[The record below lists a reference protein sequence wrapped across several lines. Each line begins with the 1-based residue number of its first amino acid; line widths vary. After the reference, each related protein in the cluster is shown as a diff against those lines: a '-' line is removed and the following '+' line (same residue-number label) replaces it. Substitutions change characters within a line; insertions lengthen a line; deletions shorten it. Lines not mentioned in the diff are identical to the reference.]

1 MRLWPSNKLLGEN
14 VRKLIFT
21 LLVVSV
27 AGCSLLNVSK
37 REISLAEKKWHS
49 SGIKNYNYNLTIA
62 TLALDQACS
71 TPRVGIEIEVR
82 DGHLKKFGTCDLN
95 AKHTKGF
102 GTIEAVFLTLRNEK
116 SESPPGLEVRFNEIY
131 GFPEYIDINYSRW
144 FTDHRIQYHISEFSV
159 VE

>member
-1 MRLWPSNKLLGEN
+1 M
-14 VRKLIFT
+14 
-21 LLVVSV
+21 
-27 AGCSLLNVSK
+27 SK

-144 FTDHRIQYHISEFSV
+144 LTDHRIQYHISEFSV